1 MVRRITPAQARSKLR
16 QVQQKQRQAVNQ
28 ANAAI
33 RKYNRDVKSAVN
45 RYNREATTHNARVR
59 ASRQRLKREVA
70 RLNSSRTTK
79 RYVVYQRSVS
89 TLQQSFA
96 RIEASAEAGTW
107 QGGTQLLE
115 LTEGE
120 TANSVAVLN
129 ALLAEAHPDDGTD
142 PGGSLQGTAI
152 TNELTQISPD
162 LDARWHGALYSLSPS
177 NPDAARHF
185 CTSAREI
192 LATILESEAPDDQVI
207 AANPHADMTPEGRV
221 TRRSRI
227 RFCLDRRGAYDAELE
242 VFVDDDLEN
251 VLELFGD
258 FNQGTHGGAGRFDLS
273 QLGAIKKRV
282 EDAILFLH
290 RIVR

>member
-16 QVQQKQRQAVNQ
+16 QAQQKQRQAVSRYH
-28 ANAAI
+28 AVV
-33 RKYNRDVKSAVN
+33 RKYNRDVKRAVDN
-45 RYNREATTHNARVR
+45 YNREATAHNARVR
-59 ASRQRLKREVA
+59 ANRQRLKREVA
-70 RLNSSRTTK
+70 RLNSSSTTR

-96 RIEASAEAGTW
+96 RIDASAEAGTW
-107 QGGTQLLE
+107 QGGTDLLD

-129 ALLAEAHPDDGTD
+129 ALLAESDPDGGTD
-142 PGGSLQGTAI
+142 VNGSLQGTII
-152 TNELTQISPD
+152 TGELLQISPD
-162 LDARWHGALYSLSPS
+162 LNARWHGALYSLNPS

-192 LATILESEAPDDQVI
+192 LTTILESAAPDDQVI

-221 TRRSRI
+221 TRRARI
-227 RFCLDRRGAYDAELE
+227 RHCLDRRGTYDAQLE
-242 VFVDDDLEN
+242 TFVNDDLEN
-251 VLELFGD
+251 VLELFRD
-258 FNQGTHGGAGRFDLS
+258 FNEGTHGTAGRFDLL
-273 QLGAIKKRV
+273 QLGTIKKRV

-290 RIVR
+290 RVAH